1 MIAVVLLVVFCKIV
15 AAYLGRP
22 RTPGKAELENR
33 KVIHTRPQSRPG
45 LTVTQGIAKI
55 EADAQKQ
62 VAKIE
67 ADSRDREAQSREVT
81 SPDHNRG
88 QD

>member
-1 MIAVVLLVVFCKIV
+1 MIAVVSLVVFYKIV

-33 KVIHTRPQSRPG
+33 MVIHTRPQSWPG
-45 LTVTQGIAKI
+45 LTVTQGI
-55 EADAQKQ
+55 
-62 VAKIE
+62 AKIE

-81 SPDHNRG
+81 SPDHNHG

>member
-45 LTVTQGIAKI
+45 LTVTQSI
-55 EADAQKQ
+55 
-62 VAKIE
+62 AKIE
-67 ADSRDREAQSREVT
+67 ADSRNREAESRNREAQSREVI
-81 SPDHNRG
+81 SPDHNHG